1 MERKE
6 QCERIVLTKKEKEL
20 LKQIQKNPGMK
31 CNQDDVWQLYLY
43 GLIRP
48 MKTEKGLNM
57 HHFHIADFYDT
68 YRDYQREKRKNQFFE
83 SLWLPIAVS
92 VVTNLAINGLQWLWP
107 LLVQWCASS
116 HQ

>member
-20 LKQIQKNPGMK
+20 LKQIQKNPDMK

-48 MKTEKGLNM
+48 METEKGLNM
-57 HHFHIADFYDT
+57 HHFHIADFYD
-68 YRDYQREKRKNQFFE
+68 
-83 SLWLPIAVS
+83 I
-92 VVTNLAINGLQWLWP
+92 
-107 LLVQWCASS
+107 
-116 HQ
+116 

>member
-20 LKQIQKNPGMK
+20 LKQIQKNPDMQ

-43 GLIRP
+43 GLVSP

-57 HHFHIADFYDT
+57 HRFHIADFCDT

-83 SLWLPIAVS
+83 SLWLPIVVS

-107 LLVQWCASS
+107 LLVQWYASS